1 MRRFKFSLEAV
12 LRVKKSLEE
21 KVQLES
27 SAILEKR
34 ATCLRGLAF
43 LERGLEEMVA
53 SQQGSRG
60 GKLQAEE
67 IRIFEQSRM
76 AQLEKLDW
84 QRGHLA
90 HIEAELEAKRL
101 ELVAASRERKVLEKL
116 EEGQFEAYLEKL
128 NREEQAFLD
137 ELASHN
143 PPAAAG
149 GNLKERR

>member
-1 MRRFKFSLEAV
+1 MRRFKFSLETV

-21 KVQLES
+21 KVQLEF

-43 LERGLEEMVA
+43 LERGLAEMVA
-53 SQQGSRG
+53 SQEGSRG
-60 GKLQAEE
+60 GKLKAEE
-67 IRIFEQSRM
+67 IRIFEASRQ

-90 HIEAELEAKRL
+90 QIETELEAKRL
-101 ELVAASRERKVLEKL
+101 ELIAASRERKVLEKL

-137 ELASHN
+137 ELASHSS
-143 PPAAAG
+143 ATA
-149 GNLKERR
+149 